1 MKEYYEILKGYFDLN
16 GLDIRINEPFAK
28 YTSLKIGGIVDVV
41 IKPQIDSLPE
51 IIEILKYNQIPY
63 FVIGG
68 GTNCLIMDSGI
79 NGIVILTDSFKDI
92 KVLPPEG
99 SFREVYAQAGC
110 PLKRVIN
117 ICADL
122 GLSGMEAFAGIP
134 GSIGGA
140 IAGNAGSFGY
150 EIKDVLKSIDII
162 LPKYGRKRLNFSE
175 ISFDYRKASLPEGSI
190 IIGATLLLKKDD
202 PHYVLEKVRA
212 YAKEKSLRQP
222 LSKRSAG
229 CVFKNPK
236 GLFAGKLIDEAGC
249 KGMRSGDIEVSSLHA
264 NFFINTGKGSSDD
277 FLRLMDKVSDRVWRR
292 FGVILEP
299 EIRIIGRGA
308 INVK

>member
-1 MKEYYEILKGYFDLN
+1 MKEYFEILKGYDLN
-16 GLDIRINEPFAK
+16 GLDIRINESFAK

-41 IKPQIDSLPE
+41 IKPQIDSLAE
-51 IIEILKYNQIPY
+51 IIEILKYNEIPY

-68 GTNCLIMDSGI
+68 GTNCLIMDSGVD
-79 NGIVILTDSFKDI
+79 GVAILTDSFKDI
-92 KVLPPEG
+92 KVLPSED
-99 SFREVYAQAGC
+99 SFREVYAEAGC
-110 PLKRVIN
+110 PLKKIIN
-117 ICADL
+117 ICTDL
-122 GLSGMEAFAGIP
+122 GLSGMEGLAGIP

-162 LPKYGRKRLNFSE
+162 LPENGKKRLDVSE
-175 ISFDYRKASLPEGSI
+175 IRFDYRRVFLPEGSI

-202 PHYVLEKVRA
+202 PHHVLEKVRF

-229 CVFKNPK
+229 CVFKNPE

-249 KGMRSGDIEVSSLHA
+249 KGMREGDIEVSPLHA

-277 FLRLMDKVSDRVWRR
+277 FLRLMDKVSDRVWKR
-292 FGVILEP
+292 FGIILEP

-308 INVK
+308 KNVK